1 MRERGGGQGCPDCGD
16 KLVQGREML
25 HITQTECQE
34 HGGRF
39 LKGQARG
46 YTTTYHFIYHLVF
59 GGGGGQSNIS
69 RGFWTM
75 CPQLGVRYPKHV

>member
-16 KLVQGREML
+16 KLVQGRETL

-46 YTTTYHFIYHLVF
+46 YTTTYHLIYHFYWYL
-59 GGGGGQSNIS
+59 GGGSKQYIPGILDNVSACNDS
-69 RGFWTM
+69 
-75 CPQLGVRYPKHV
+75 